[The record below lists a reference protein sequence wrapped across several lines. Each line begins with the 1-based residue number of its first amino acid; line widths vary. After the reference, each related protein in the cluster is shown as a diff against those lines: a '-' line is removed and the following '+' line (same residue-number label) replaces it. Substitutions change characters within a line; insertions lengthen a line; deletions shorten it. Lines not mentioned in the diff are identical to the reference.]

1 MSLWN
6 IAGALAG
13 GLFGG
18 DDTETSSQKS
28 PWAPAQPWLQSNIG
42 SGQTLQNFYQ
52 KNPFSQAQLNAYGNS
67 AALTDNF
74 RNTSGSLINQMNN
87 MKQFDR
93 SNPEAKPTQFNFG
106 GGSTGGT
113 DGSLGFTN
121 PFGMNQQQSQQMQS
135 LLQPRQSGDTA
146 GGAYSGGGGNV
157 NDMFHSLQG
166 LINSPMGG
174 QIASLMGNAGLLGTM
189 TQDKTNIPSRDA
201 VSYSGFVPSDF
212 GYNGTDSNPSYGGGG
227 YDSGYG
233 SNSAGGSPDGY
244 W

>member
-18 DDTETSSQKS
+18 DDTETSKQQS
-28 PWAPAQPWLQSNIG
+28 PWGPAQPWIQSNIG
-42 SGQTLQNFYQ
+42 SGQTLQNYYQ
-52 KNPFSQAQLNAYGNS
+52 QNPFSQSQLNAYGNS

-74 RNTSGSLINQMNN
+74 RNTSGSLINQMNG

-106 GGSTGGT
+106 GGGSVGGT

-146 GGAYSGGGGNV
+146 GGAYQGGGNV

-174 QIASLMGNAGLLGTM
+174 QIASMLGNYGLLGGM
-189 TQDKTNIPSRDA
+189 TQDGTNVPVTDA
-201 VSYSGFVPSDF
+201 VPSWTRDT
-212 GYNGTDSNPSYGGGG
+212 GEQGYGGQ
-227 YDSGYG
+227 
-233 SNSAGGSPDGY
+233 SAGAASRSDG
-244 W
+244 WM

>member
-18 DDTETSSQKS
+18 DDTETSKQQS
-28 PWAPAQPWLQSNIG
+28 PWGPAQPWIQSNIG
-42 SGQTLQNFYQ
+42 SGQTLQNYYQ
-52 KNPFSQAQLNAYGNS
+52 QNPFSQSQLNAYGNS

-74 RNTSGSLINQMNN
+74 RNTSASLIDQMNG

-93 SNPEAKPTQFNFG
+93 SNPEAKPTQFNFSTP
-106 GGSTGGT
+106 STGGT
-113 DGSLGFTN
+113 GTGSGSLGFSN
-121 PFGMNQQQSQQMQS
+121 PFGMNQQQQKQMQS
-135 LLQPRQSGDTA
+135 LLQPQQGGDSA
-146 GGAYSGGGGNV
+146 AAPYSGGGNV

-174 QIASLMGNAGLLGTM
+174 QIASMLGNTGLLGNM
-189 TQDKTNIPSRDA
+189 SQNGA
-201 VSYSGFVPSDF
+201 NVPV
-212 GYNGTDSNPSYGGGG
+212 GYADSGGGG
-227 YDSGYG
+227 SYNSGYG
-233 SNSAGGSPDGY
+233 SNSQGGSPDGY

>member
-6 IAGALAG
+6 LGGALLG
-13 GLFGG
+13 GLIGG

-74 RNTSGSLINQMNN
+74 RNTSASLIDQMNN

-93 SNPEAKPTQFNFG
+93 ANPEAKPTQFNFG
-106 GGSTGGT
+106 GGGSGSSTGT

-174 QIASLMGNAGLLGTM
+174 QIASMLGNAGLLGNM
-189 TQDKTNIPSRDA
+189 TQEKTGVPVGYG
-201 VSYSGFVPSDF
+201 VSYNGFAPSDF
-212 GYNGTDSNPSYGGGG
+212 GYSGGDSNPSY
-227 YDSGYG
+227 SGQ
-233 SNSAGGSPDGY
+233 SAGAASRSDG
-244 W
+244 WM